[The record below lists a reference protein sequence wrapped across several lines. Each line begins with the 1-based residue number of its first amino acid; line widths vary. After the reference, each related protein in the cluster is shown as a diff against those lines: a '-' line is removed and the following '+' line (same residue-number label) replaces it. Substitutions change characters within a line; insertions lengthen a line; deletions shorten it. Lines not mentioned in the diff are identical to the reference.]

1 MSEISHWRT
10 KRRYYGLIGS
20 KCEDCESEFFPPVYV
35 CPKCGSRRIVDKE
48 MPKRG
53 RILVHTLLY
62 SPLSGFEGQ
71 IPLILAFV
79 ELENGVRIFAQ
90 ITDSKPDEVKDG
102 DEVEMVFRRVRVL
115 GKDGQILYGYKF
127 KKVSP

>member
-10 KRRYYGLIGS
+10 KGRYYRLLGS
-20 KCEDCESEFFPPVYV
+20 KCEECGGEYYPPVRI

-53 RILVHTLLY
+53 KILVHTVLY
-62 SPLSGFEGQ
+62 SPLSGFEDQ
-71 IPLILAFV
+71 VPMILAFV
-79 ELENGVRIFAQ
+79 ELENGVRVFSQ
-90 ITDSKPDEVKDG
+90 ITDAKPEEVKDG

-115 GKDGQILYGYKF
+115 GRDGQILYGYKF
-127 KKVSP
+127 KKV